1 MSAGSPISTDGWS
14 VPRSNGSR
22 SSSSSTSIRI
32 IASASPL
39 PVTRRTASG
48 PSSPVSSRTSYP
60 CVRALV
66 ATAMAISI
74 ITGTYMS
81 VRSGTISAMMLE
93 RLLARARA
101 PAFGW

>member
-1 MSAGSPISTDGWS
+1 M
-14 VPRSNGSR
+14 
-22 SSSSSTSIRI
+22 RI

-48 PSSPVSSRTSYP
+48 PSSPVSSRMSYP
-60 CVRALV
+60 WVRAPA

-81 VRSGTISAMMLE
+81 VRSGIMRAMMFD
-93 RLLARARA
+93 RLLASARA